1 MPSLVRLHRRIDQ
14 PPRLLLSQ
22 RAQLGL
28 GQFAEERD
36 AADDS
41 RGGDELIA
49 VALREVVHARQHFD
63 FDGDGGETARRSP
76 SYGFFRLR
84 MCYL

>member
-41 RGGDELIA
+41 RGGDELVA
-49 VALREVVHARQHFD
+49 VTLREVVHARQHFD
-63 FDGDGGETARRSP
+63 GDGRETARRSP
-76 SYGFFRLR
+76 SYGFFRLM

>member
-1 MPSLVRLHRRIDQ
+1 MPSLVRLHCRLQQ

-36 AADDS
+36 AADDG
-41 RGGDELIA
+41 RGGDELVA
-49 VALREVVHARQHFD
+49 VTLREVVDARQHFG
-63 FDGDGGETARRSP
+63 GDDATQSI
-76 SYGFFRLR
+76 SFGFFRLT
-84 MCYL
+84 MCFL